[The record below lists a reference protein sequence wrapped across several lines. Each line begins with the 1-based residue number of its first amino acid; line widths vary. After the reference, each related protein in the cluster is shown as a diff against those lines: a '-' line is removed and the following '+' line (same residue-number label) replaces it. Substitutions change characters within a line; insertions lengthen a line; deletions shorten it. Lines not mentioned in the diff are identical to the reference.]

1 MFREQFREHH
11 KDSKML
17 EVVST
22 QKILWNFSK
31 PSSQE
36 EGQLEVPISILTAFW
51 LKLVHDADGL
61 LASMHLA
68 GFKQV
73 SNQYI

>member
-1 MFREQFREHH
+1 MIVSSLAYTFNILAVAKILIRTFLVIQMFREQFREHH

-36 EGQLEVPISILTAFW
+36 EGQLEVPISILTAF
-51 LKLVHDADGL
+51 
-61 LASMHLA
+61 
-68 GFKQV
+68 
-73 SNQYI
+73 